1 MEYLGI
7 TSPIDALKEKE
18 AILEFLKDY
27 WIIKSRKD
35 FNLEEIIELILR
47 KGIDRGIAFQEREIV
62 RGAYLLRTAIECI
75 KQHTIIVL
83 PEYLD
88 KIEIISLNYDYKE
101 FPEHV
106 EDLALRLEN
115 KYEYIFAE
123 PIDYRIQQRESRG
136 EKYAFFKGAKLH
148 ETIFKNWPS
157 FEELINRETVEKFDN
172 EHLTSPLKTLIGA
185 VLRQGMN
192 IGVYCVEEK
201 YGKLIHPKK
210 YRPLKQ
216 N

>member
-75 KQHTIIVL
+75 
-83 PEYLD
+83 
-88 KIEIISLNYDYKE
+88 
-101 FPEHV
+101 
-106 EDLALRLEN
+106 
-115 KYEYIFAE
+115 
-123 PIDYRIQQRESRG
+123 
-136 EKYAFFKGAKLH
+136 
-148 ETIFKNWPS
+148 
-157 FEELINRETVEKFDN
+157 
-172 EHLTSPLKTLIGA
+172 
-185 VLRQGMN
+185 RQGMN
-192 IGVYCVEEK
+192 IRVYCVEEK